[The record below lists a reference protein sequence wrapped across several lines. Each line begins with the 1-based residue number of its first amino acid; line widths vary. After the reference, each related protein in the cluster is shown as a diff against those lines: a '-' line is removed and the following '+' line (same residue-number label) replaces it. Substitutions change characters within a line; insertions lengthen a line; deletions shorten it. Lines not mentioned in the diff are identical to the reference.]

1 MSISPNV
8 PSPQESYH
16 YEGGGTPRWITILF
30 AVVIAGVGAMAYA
43 GYSAQSHLQQEVT
56 KAQDQNKILTAQLDQ
71 ANTRLA
77 ELKGQM
83 DVTSQKIGMTQ
94 AELADARSR
103 AEAIRKQQTAS
114 DQKLSEKIA
123 QAQKESEAQIG
134 AVATDV
140 TGAKKD
146 IESTRTDLEAT
157 KSKLDRAT
165 GDMGVMSGLIARNH
179 DDLEEL
185 KRRGDRNYFE
195 FTIQRAK
202 TPQHVG
208 PVQIAL
214 NKTDSKK
221 SKYTITVL
229 ADDKSIEKK
238 DRTAGEPVQF
248 YVKGSARTAPLR
260 NRGVRREQE
269 YHHWLPV
276 HAEGR
281 QQRAGGSRGG
291 GACETL
297 TKFYWAED
305 IPRLS
310 CRGTVINKPCST
322 H

>member
-30 AVVIAGVGAMAYA
+30 AVVIAGVGAVAYA
-43 GYSAQSHLQQEVT
+43 GYSAQTHLQQEVT

-71 ANTRLA
+71 ANSRLA

-103 AEAIRKQQTAS
+103 AESIRKAQTAS

-165 GDMGVMSGLIARNH
+165 GDMGVMSGLIAHNH

-185 KRRGDRNYFE
+185 KRRGDRNYYE
-195 FTIQRAK
+195 FTVQRAK
-202 TPQHVG
+202 TPQRVG
-208 PVQIAL
+208 PVQMSV
-214 NKTDSKK
+214 NKTDAKK
-221 SKYTITVL
+221 SRYTLTVL
-229 ADDKSIEKK
+229 VDDKAIEKRDK
-238 DRTAGEPVQF
+238 TAGEPVQF
-248 YVKGSARTAPLR
+248 YVKGSARTTPYELVVFDVGK
-260 NRGVRREQE
+260 NMITGDLSTPKE
-269 YHHWLPV
+269 
-276 HAEGR
+276 
-281 QQRAGGSRGG
+281 GGS
-291 GACETL
+291 AP
-297 TKFYWAED
+297 AAAA
-305 IPRLS
+305 PAAAPS
-310 CRGTVINKPCST
+310 AKP
-322 H
+322 